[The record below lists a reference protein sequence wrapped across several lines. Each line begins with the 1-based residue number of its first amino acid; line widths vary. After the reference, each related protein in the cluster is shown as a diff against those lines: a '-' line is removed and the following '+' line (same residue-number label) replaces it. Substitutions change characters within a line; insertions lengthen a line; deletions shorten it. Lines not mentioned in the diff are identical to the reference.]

1 MPTISIDYFF
11 FGDEANPA
19 TNLPVLV
26 VKDRKS
32 GAVFSHPVPSKG
44 VDHPYGSTQLLKDLE
59 STGYKRIALKGDQE
73 PSIQALIQQVKN
85 GFTGEIIPDK
95 APVEGHEKSN
105 GEVER
110 AGQLVGGLA
119 RTLKEF
125 LEIHTETKLPAN
137 HPMVAWALVYAA
149 TLYTLFHRE
158 KDDGMTAYQRLKGK
172 PWKVPLPAWGE
183 SVEFR
188 LRGRGK
194 MESRW
199 KEGVYVGLDCNSTE
213 KLVGDEA
220 GIHKVVSIR
229 RKPAQWRWNKKL
241 VEEFKGIPWDWSP
254 VTGEVLPHP
263 ISLAPELPEAAEER
277 AEPSRPIRGPKS
289 LYITRK
295 NLETHGFTAGCPA
308 CDNTRLGRRSGGI
321 LHTDACRKR
330 MEATLSQDP
339 EAQDRYERALMKHVA
354 YHEPPAPTMP
364 SAGAASAPARVV
376 STSPK
381 PMVMARQPPLHQAL
395 GVAAA
400 PAGGEVRSTT
410 STKRPPPEAE
420 EARAVR
426 SKEAPVQAQKRKH
439 EGGGEEIEEAAMEA
453 AVVHS
458 SAPVREQ
465 PDVERQI
472 MLLLEKGR
480 EDVSKTPDLC
490 VKNLQVW
497 SKTVTWKPSLT
508 MCRRNN

>member
-73 PSIQALIQQVKN
+73 ASIQALIQQVKN
-85 GFTGEIIPDK
+85 GFTGEIVPDK

-125 LEIHTETKLPAN
+125 LEIHSEAKLPAN

-172 PWKVPLPAWGE
+172 PWKVPLPSWGE

-188 LRGRGK
+188 LRCRGK

-213 KLVGDEA
+213 
-220 GIHKVVSIR
+220 S
-229 RKPAQWRWNKKL
+229 W
-241 VEEFKGIPWDWSP
+241 
-254 VTGEVLPHP
+254 
-263 ISLAPELPEAAEER
+263 LAT
-277 AEPSRPIRGPKS
+277 RP
-289 LYITRK
+289 
-295 NLETHGFTAGCPA
+295 
-308 CDNTRLGRRSGGI
+308 
-321 LHTDACRKR
+321 
-330 MEATLSQDP
+330 
-339 EAQDRYERALMKHVA
+339 
-354 YHEPPAPTMP
+354 
-364 SAGAASAPARVV
+364 V
-376 STSPK
+376 ST
-381 PMVMARQPPLHQAL
+381 R
-395 GVAAA
+395 
-400 PAGGEVRSTT
+400 
-410 STKRPPPEAE
+410 
-420 EARAVR
+420 
-426 SKEAPVQAQKRKH
+426 
-439 EGGGEEIEEAAMEA
+439 
-453 AVVHS
+453 
-458 SAPVREQ
+458 
-465 PDVERQI
+465 
-472 MLLLEKGR
+472 
-480 EDVSKTPDLC
+480 
-490 VKNLQVW
+490 
-497 SKTVTWKPSLT
+497 
-508 MCRRNN
+508 